1 MKYTITID
9 GKQYAVQV
17 KSIVGDQAE
26 VEVNGKSCSVKVE
39 QARQPLPVQRTA
51 QASPVMPAV
60 RPAQAQVQVQVPAG
74 GKAVTAPLPGVI
86 IHLMAVPGQSVR
98 RGDKIA
104 VLEAMKMENDILAP
118 TDGQISDIAVHEGD
132 SVLEGAVI
140 ATMV

>member
-39 QARQPLPVQRTA
+39 QARQPLPVQRAAQPAPLMTA
-51 QASPVMPAV
+51 VP
-60 RPAQAQVQVQVPAG
+60 PAQAQVQVPAG

-86 IHLMAVPGQSVR
+86 IHLMAVPGQGVR

-118 TDGQISDIAVHEGD
+118 ADGQISDIAVHEGD